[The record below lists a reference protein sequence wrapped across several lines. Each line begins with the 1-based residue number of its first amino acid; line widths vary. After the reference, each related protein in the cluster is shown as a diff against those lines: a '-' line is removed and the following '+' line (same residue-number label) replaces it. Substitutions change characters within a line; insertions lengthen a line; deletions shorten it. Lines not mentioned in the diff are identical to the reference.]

1 MIKIWKKYLINA
13 LKLFLEISQNTNY
26 FKLKIIV
33 FFISINVLF
42 YWIAMFVAFPELI
55 FGSSSLEYFLLQFP
69 VGILGGFFDSL
80 SLIITIYMIKGA
92 INSYSSFMYLAHL
105 SVDLLIACIATMWV
119 LFVFIISGWLTSF
132 LILNP
137 ENLLLRKDIY
147 EKRVLSAINNP
158 TGTSEIKNIFFG
170 IIMGLSAMLPTLL
183 HLFLFLKSIK
193 TFLKKTLNQ
202 HSRL

>member
-193 TFLKKTLNQ
+193 TFLKKNVK
-202 HSRL
+202 SAF